1 MVNKLVA
8 LTDNKPLKQY
18 GTPVENLKIWRDN
31 IDPFF
36 IETAKDN
43 RMTEIYKI
51 LVERKKWYEDNH
63 QTHPE
68 QGVALV
74 YLRSRAGCEEF
85 AQHFAEQRLKA
96 VAYHGKLDESQKK
109 QILQQFKNDELDVV
123 VCTNAF
129 GMGIDKAGIHTVIL
143 YKNKRPRNRIYELVI
158 TKKK

>member
-1 MVNKLVA
+1 
-8 LTDNKPLKQY
+8 
-18 GTPVENLKIWRDN
+18 
-31 IDPFF
+31 
-36 IETAKDN
+36 
-43 RMTEIYKI
+43 KI

-63 QTHPE
+63 QNHPE

-129 GMGIDKAGIHTVIL
+129 
-143 YKNKRPRNRIYELVI
+143 
-158 TKKK
+158 